1 MKKYFVLV
9 LLIFNFLNATQN
21 KSCSIDKSVIYSVL
35 MNEGLKKR
43 MIDASTLASITKKSE
58 VVENNST
65 NNGNVEQSSDDIVI
79 VRKKAKKITKA
90 ISISLPLDSYNEY
103 IKYLN
108 DNDIDSGSELIR
120 KLLKEANII
129 S

>member
-1 MKKYFVLV
+1 M
-9 LLIFNFLNATQN
+9 A
-21 KSCSIDKSVIYSVL
+21 
-35 MNEGLKKR
+35 EKR
-43 MIDASTLASITKKSE
+43 MIDASTLANITKKSE

-65 NNGNVEQSSDDIVI
+65 NNDNVEQSSDDIVI

-120 KLLKEANII
+120 SLLKDKGII